1 MSLQLPTA
9 RFFLL
14 RADLGFYFSL
24 YATFRRPISLFS
36 AQERAFYT
44 FMHLAPS
51 SSLFPFPMCNTWIFS
66 PSLRPELAAKF
77 LSPSPRS
84 ELSSFFLLQPL
95 TDSKPPQKPGARAA
109 HCSLR
114 LPAGEKERWRKS
126 GGHQSHTLTL
136 TSVPTGS
143 PSWTPAVSA
152 SDTASAVTHGP
163 AGGASFS
170 SSRLLSPPGP
180 APSAHLPEPRP
191 RHTANP
197 RVPTL
202 PKWAG
207 QGG

>member
-1 MSLQLPTA
+1 MQLSA
-9 RFFLL
+9 AQFH
-14 RADLGFYFSL
+14 S
-24 YATFRRPISLFS
+24 S

-44 FMHLAPS
+44 SRHLTTS
-51 SSLFPFPMCNTWIFS
+51 SSLFSFPMCNTWIF
-66 PSLRPELAAKF
+66 PSYLRPELAAKF

-95 TDSKPPQKPGARAA
+95 SDSNPPPKPGARAA
-109 HCSLR
+109 HRSLR
-114 LPAGEKERWRKS
+114 LPAGEKVRWRKS
-126 GGHQSHTLTL
+126 GGHQSHTFKL
-136 TSVPTGS
+136 TSVHTGS
-143 PSWTPAVSA
+143 PNWTSAVSE
-152 SDTASAVTHGP
+152 SDTASAVTYGP

-202 PKWAG
+202 PRWAG
-207 QGG
+207 RGSLERVRDVAGKSAV